1 MVYRLQATIDDILRL
16 IQNETSPLVINSGL
30 TVVLKLASSVND
42 AVSNSRILLLAK
54 KVICFTVICVVS
66 DLTLKMIDFIEAI
79 KLISFLLH
87 IAGEKDGRK
96 GEV

>member
-42 AVSNSRILLLAK
+42 AVSNSRILILAK
-54 KVICFTVICVVS
+54 KVRYLAVFT
-66 DLTLKMIDFIEAI
+66 
-79 KLISFLLH
+79 LH
-87 IAGEKDGRK
+87 IYYMNLPNTKDD
-96 GEV
+96 